1 MLMSVTVILH
11 FVFLQVNY
19 SQNTDLEKTDSVNRP
34 AESLQNEQIYNYF
47 R

>member
-19 SQNTDLEKTDSVNRP
+19 TQNTDLDKTDSVNRTT
-34 AESLQNEQIYNYF
+34 ESLQKEQLYNYF